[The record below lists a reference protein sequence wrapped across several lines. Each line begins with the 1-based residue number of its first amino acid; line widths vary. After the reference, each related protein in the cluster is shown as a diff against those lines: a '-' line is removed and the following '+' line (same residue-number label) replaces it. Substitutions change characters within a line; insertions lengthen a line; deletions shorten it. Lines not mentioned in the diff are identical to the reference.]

1 MTVKQTLISQI
12 EAAFDAAGWQYRKV
26 EQQPVIECEFE
37 AYNAKV
43 AMHLQAFE
51 ELSTA
56 SVMAQLSFRIP
67 PASRLPVWDALMRIN
82 LTLNVGNFEANIETG
97 EVFFRISN
105 VFAKGLVDDEIITS
119 LVRTAIV
126 EMDRITPFLAE
137 LNRQPQQPI
146 DALLAREDLLPP
158 IGEESTT

>member
-1 MTVKQTLISQI
+1 M
-12 EAAFDAAGWQYRKV
+12 
-26 EQQPVIECEFE
+26 IECEFE

-56 SVMAQLSFRIP
+56 SIMAQLSFRIP
-67 PASRLPVWDALMRIN
+67 PISRAPVWDALMRTN

-105 VFAKGLVDDEIITS
+105 VFVDGLVDGGIITS

>member
-67 PASRLPVWDALMRIN
+67 PASRLPVWDALMRTN

>member
-1 MTVKQTLISQI
+1 VAVKQTLISQI

-67 PASRLPVWDALMRIN
+67 PASRVPVWDALMRTN

-105 VFAKGLVDDEIITS
+105 VFVDGLVDGGIITS

>member
-1 MTVKQTLISQI
+1 MKQTLIRQI
-12 EAAFDAAGWQYRKV
+12 EATFDSTGWQYRKV

-43 AMHLQAFE
+43 AMHIQAFE

-56 SVMAQLSFRIP
+56 SIMAQLSFRIP
-67 PASRLPVWDALMRIN
+67 PASRLPVWDALMRTN

-105 VFAKGLVDDEIITS
+105 VFAEGCVDDGIITS

-137 LNRQPQQPI
+137 LNRQPQQPV
-146 DALLAREDLLPP
+146 DTLLAREDLLPP
-158 IGEESTT
+158 VSGEATP

>member
-1 MTVKQTLISQI
+1 MKKTLISQI
-12 EAAFDAAGWQYRKV
+12 ETAFDTTGWQYRKV
-26 EQQPVIECEFE
+26 DQQPVIECEFE
-37 AYNAKV
+37 AYHAKV
-43 AMHLQAFE
+43 PMHVQAFE

-56 SVMAQLSFRIP
+56 SIMAQLSFRIQP
-67 PASRLPVWDALMRIN
+67 VSRLPVWDALMRTN

-105 VFAKGLVDDEIITS
+105 VFSEGIINSGIITS

-126 EMDRITPFLAE
+126 EMDRMTPFLAE

-158 IGEESTT
+158 VSGESTS

>member
-1 MTVKQTLISQI
+1 VKQTLISQI
-12 EAAFDAAGWQYRKV
+12 EATFDSTGWQYRKV

-43 AMHLQAFE
+43 AMHIQAFE

-56 SVMAQLSFRIP
+56 SIMAQLSFRIP
-67 PASRLPVWDALMRIN
+67 PASRLPVWDALMRTN

-105 VFAKGLVDDEIITS
+105 VFAEGCVDDGIITS

-158 IGEESTT
+158 VSGEATP

>member
-1 MTVKQTLISQI
+1 MKKTLISQI
-12 EAAFDAAGWQYRKV
+12 EAAFDTTGWQYRKV
-26 EQQPVIECEFE
+26 DQQPVIECEFE
-37 AYNAKV
+37 AYHAKV
-43 AMHLQAFE
+43 PMHVQAFE

-56 SVMAQLSFRIP
+56 SIMAQLSFRIQP
-67 PASRLPVWDALMRIN
+67 VSRLPVWDALMRTN

-105 VFAKGLVDDEIITS
+105 VFSEGIINSGIITS

-126 EMDRITPFLAE
+126 EMDRMTPFLAE

-158 IGEESTT
+158 VSDESTS

>member
-1 MTVKQTLISQI
+1 MKQTLISQI
-12 EAAFDAAGWQYRKV
+12 EATFDSTGWQYRKV

-43 AMHLQAFE
+43 AMHIQAFE

-56 SVMAQLSFRIP
+56 SIMAQLSFRIP
-67 PASRLPVWDALMRIN
+67 PASRIPVWDALMRTN

-105 VFAKGLVDDEIITS
+105 VFAEGCVDDGIITS

-137 LNRQPQQPI
+137 LNRLPQQPI
-146 DALLAREDLLPP
+146 DTLLAREDLLPP
-158 IGEESTT
+158 VSGESTP

>member
-1 MTVKQTLISQI
+1 MKETLISQI
-12 EAAFDAAGWQYRKV
+12 EAAFEAAGWQYRKV

-37 AYNAKV
+37 AYHAKV
-43 AMHLQAFE
+43 AMHVQAFE

-56 SVMAQLSFRIP
+56 SIMAQLSFRIK
-67 PASRLPVWDALMRIN
+67 PASRLPVWDALMRTN

-105 VFAKGLVDDEIITS
+105 VFSGGSIDNGVITS

-158 IGEESTT
+158 VSSESSP

>member
-1 MTVKQTLISQI
+1 M
-12 EAAFDAAGWQYRKV
+12 
-26 EQQPVIECEFE
+26 IECEFE
-37 AYNAKV
+37 AYHAKV
-43 AMHLQAFE
+43 PMHVQTFE

-56 SVMAQLSFRIP
+56 SIMAQLSFRIQ
-67 PASRLPVWDALMRIN
+67 PASRLPVWDALMRTN

-105 VFAKGLVDDEIITS
+105 VFSEGIINSGIITS

-126 EMDRITPFLAE
+126 EMDRMTPFLAE

-158 IGEESTT
+158 VSDESTS

>member
-1 MTVKQTLISQI
+1 MKKTLISQI
-12 EAAFDAAGWQYRKV
+12 EAAFDATGWQYRKV
-26 EQQPVIECEFE
+26 DQQPVIECEFE
-37 AYNAKV
+37 AYHAKV
-43 AMHLQAFE
+43 PMHVQAFE

-56 SVMAQLSFRIP
+56 SIMAQLSFRIQP
-67 PASRLPVWDALMRIN
+67 VSRLPAWDALMRTN

-105 VFAKGLVDDEIITS
+105 VFAEGIINSGIITS

-126 EMDRITPFLAE
+126 EMDRMTPFLAE

-158 IGEESTT
+158 VSDESTS

>member
-1 MTVKQTLISQI
+1 MKQTLISQI
-12 EAAFDAAGWQYRKV
+12 EATFDSTGWQYRKV

-43 AMHLQAFE
+43 AMHIQAFE

-56 SVMAQLSFRIP
+56 SIMAQLSFRIP
-67 PASRLPVWDALMRIN
+67 PASRLPVWDALMRTN

-105 VFAKGLVDDEIITS
+105 VFAEGCVDDGIITS

-158 IGEESTT
+158 VSGEATP

>member
-1 MTVKQTLISQI
+1 MAVKQTLISQI

-67 PASRLPVWDALMRIN
+67 PASRVPVWDALMRTN

-105 VFAKGLVDDEIITS
+105 VFVDGLVDGGIITS

-158 IGEESTT
+158 IGEESTA

>member
-1 MTVKQTLISQI
+1 MAVKQTLISQI

-67 PASRLPVWDALMRIN
+67 PASRVPVWDALMRTN

-105 VFAKGLVDDEIITS
+105 VFVDGLVDGGIITS

>member
-1 MTVKQTLISQI
+1 VPAQQTLISQI

-26 EQQPVIECEFE
+26 EQQPVLECEFE

-43 AMHLQAFE
+43 AMHVQAFE

-56 SVMAQLSFRIP
+56 SVMAQLSFHIL
-67 PASRLPVWDALMRIN
+67 PASRMSVSEALMRTN
-82 LTLNVGNFEANIETG
+82 LTLNVGNFEVNPDSG
-97 EVFFRISN
+97 EVFFRASN
-105 VFAKGLVDDEIITS
+105 VFAEGAADLGIITS

-158 IGEESTT
+158 IGKESTR

>member
-1 MTVKQTLISQI
+1 MKQTLISQI
-12 EAAFDAAGWQYRKV
+12 EATFDSTGWQYRKV

-43 AMHLQAFE
+43 AMHIQAFE

-56 SVMAQLSFRIP
+56 SIMAQLSFRIP
-67 PASRLPVWDALMRIN
+67 PASRLPVWDALMRTN

-105 VFAKGLVDDEIITS
+105 VFAEGCVDDGIITS

-137 LNRQPQQPI
+137 LNRQPQQPV
-146 DALLAREDLLPP
+146 DTLLAREDLLPP
-158 IGEESTT
+158 VSGEATP